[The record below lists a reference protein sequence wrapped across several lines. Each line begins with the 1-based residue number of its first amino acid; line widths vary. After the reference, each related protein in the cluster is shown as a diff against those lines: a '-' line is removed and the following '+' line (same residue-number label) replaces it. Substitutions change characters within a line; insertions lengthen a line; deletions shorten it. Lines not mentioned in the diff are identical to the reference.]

1 MKSQRRRRR
10 PAPLFDSE
18 NAGKAILT
26 QRRQDAGTPGI
37 PKQKMGFRPSLFLF
51 SCVSAAWRHCVK
63 FFAHFLRPDR
73 GSMGGRPGRENRRR
87 ISPGAGSIFASS
99 AKSVGKFRY
108 GERGKTN
115 TRQVRAFM
123 RIAIRAGESQVF
135 LHIFTPMLPGA
146 DVFDVKPEKCCC
158 GLR

>member
-18 NAGKAILT
+18 KAGKAILT

-73 GSMGGRPGRENRRR
+73 RSMGARSDREK
-87 ISPGAGSIFASS
+87 GVADFEWGWLD
-99 AKSVGKFRY
+99 FRLLTKI
-108 GERGKTN
+108 GG
-115 TRQVRAFM
+115 
-123 RIAIRAGESQVF
+123 
-135 LHIFTPMLPGA
+135 
-146 DVFDVKPEKCCC
+146 
-158 GLR
+158 